1 MTIQLPNDRFTSPR
15 SGGLFRGAAAVLGA
29 LVVSSLALAC
39 GGGSSPWQPGA
50 GGEAGGDTG
59 NDVGTGGKSGHASN
73 IGSMEAG
80 GDSSSAEGGS
90 PIVNCDDR
98 PNQTVKLE
106 QPIWQSGFKVTLGT
120 ATLKP
125 QTPSCTPGI
134 VTIDAQFENRGTDTE
149 VFAAET
155 LLSSAGKDYEPS
167 YPRDLPDVP
176 GGRLGKGSF
185 TFAVDDTFSLDDAV
199 LSFGGAQRHQAKV
212 PFGKDSPDPLITL
225 EPQTLPIKGK
235 VVAGNLTVNFEDA
248 FVRADSTG
256 SYSSLASDE
265 VHLSLDFSAM
275 VTKDLLSGAD
285 YLAYN
290 AFVLQLPDGTSIAP
304 DYAPFTKLDKKGIT
318 ESGLWVGFTIP
329 TPAAGKYSLE
339 VREYSAS
346 SIYSRAAFPF
356 TLPSFP
362 TFGDK

>member
-15 SGGLFRGAAAVLGA
+15 SGGLYRGAAAVLGA

-39 GGGSSPWQPGA
+39 GGGSSAWQPGA

-73 IGSMEAG
+73 IGPTEAG
-80 GDSSSAEGGS
+80 GDSSNAEGGS

-98 PNQTVKLE
+98 PTQTVKLD
-106 QPIWQSGFKVTLGT
+106 QPIWQSGFKVTLRT

-149 VFAAET
+149 TFDAET
-155 LLSSAGKDYEPS
+155 LLSSAGKDYELRA
-167 YPRDLPDVP
+167 RDLPDVP
-176 GGRLGKGSF
+176 GGRLGKGGF
-185 TFAVDDTFSLDDAV
+185 TFAVDDTFSFDDAV

-212 PFGKDSPDPLITL
+212 PFGKSAPDPLVTL

-235 VVAGNLTVNFEDA
+235 VVAGYLVVNFEDA
-248 FVRADSTG
+248 YVRADSAG
-256 SYSSLASDE
+256 SYSSLSSDE
-265 VHLSLDFSAM
+265 LHLSLDFSAM
-275 VTKDLLSGAD
+275 VTKDLNRSDELVAR
-285 YLAYN
+285 

-304 DYAPFTKLDKKGIT
+304 DHTPGVSLDKKGVTVSDI
-318 ESGLWVGFTIP
+318 WVGFTIP
-329 TPAAGKYSLE
+329 APAAGKYSLE
-339 VREYSAS
+339 VREYDYVSQTASAV
-346 SIYSRAAFPF
+346 FPF